1 MRGCIAIACGGTGG
15 HLFPG
20 AAVGERLVA
29 RGWDVLLLVSPK
41 EIDRR
46 GTEQAFGMQTMVLPA
61 VGLER
66 GRLWNF
72 LQGCWRSYW
81 MARRWFDEKRPAAV
95 LAMGGFTS
103 APPVLAGRHKGMPAF
118 LHEANGVPGRANR
131 WLARWVDRAFVG
143 FPQAAARFRRC
154 RVEVTG
160 TPVRMRFRPQDQ
172 KECRITLGLE
182 PDAPVL
188 LVLGGSQGA
197 TAVNGLVLE
206 ALPLLQRQ
214 VPVLQILHVT
224 GSLDFERVRRG
235 YEGWSG
241 RALVREFVAEMEAA
255 MGAATVALGRAGG
268 SVLAELAA
276 MGLPSIL
283 VPYPSAVENH
293 QLSNARALVDTGAA
307 RLLEQV
313 MATPV
318 ALAVTVRELVGDEP
332 VRRRM
337 TEALRRWHRA
347 DAADRIADVILERV
361 EGRQAGR
368 ERKVTLRDAAQVEN
382 GGLRESGRKA
392 GALAVMARGVEGDG
406 RR

>member
-1 MRGCIAIACGGTGG
+1 M
-15 HLFPG
+15 FPG
-20 AAVGERLVA
+20 LAVGERLVA
-29 RGWDVLLLVSPK
+29 RGWDALLLVSPK

-46 GTEQAFGMQTMVLPA
+46 GSEQAVGMETMVLPA

-66 GRLWNF
+66 GRLWTF
-72 LQGCWRSYW
+72 LGGCWRSYR
-81 MARRWFDEKRPAAV
+81 MARRWFNEKRPAAV

-103 APPVLAGRHKGMPAF
+103 APPILAGRHKGMPVF

-160 TPVRMRFRPQDQ
+160 TPVRTRFRPRDPR
-172 KECRITLGLE
+172 ECRLTLGLE
-182 PDAPVL
+182 PDGPVL
-188 LVLGGSQGA
+188 LVMGGSQGA
-197 TAVNGLVLE
+197 AAVNGLVLE
-206 ALPLLQRQ
+206 ALPLLQRR
-214 VPVLQILHVT
+214 VPALQILHVT

-241 RALVREFVAEMEAA
+241 RALVREFVDEIEVA

-268 SVLAELAA
+268 SVLAELAV

-283 VPYPSAVENH
+283 IPYPSAVENH
-293 QLSNARALVDTGAA
+293 QFYNARALMDTGAA
-307 RLLEQV
+307 RLLEQI
-313 MATPV
+313 MATPA
-318 ALAVTVRELVGDEP
+318 ALAVTVRELVEDEP
-332 VRRRM
+332 LRRRM
-337 TEALRRWHRA
+337 TDALRRWHRS

-361 EGRQAGR
+361 EDRQAGK
-368 ERKVTLRDAAQVEN
+368 ERKSTLQGAAQAGN
-382 GGLRESGRKA
+382 GSRQESGRKV
-392 GALAVMARGVEGDG
+392 GELAVMARGVERDV